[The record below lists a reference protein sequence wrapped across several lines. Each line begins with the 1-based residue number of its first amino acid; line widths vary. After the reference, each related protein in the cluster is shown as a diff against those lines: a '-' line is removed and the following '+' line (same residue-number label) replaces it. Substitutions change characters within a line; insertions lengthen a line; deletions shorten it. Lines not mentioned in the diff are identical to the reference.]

1 MRFMFNNEL
10 FKLKSE
16 NVTLLQAMQIFL
28 NVGEI
33 EELNL
38 LLYEYIEAYLANHV
52 NHELTNIIY
61 EVKIQFNRLK

>member
-1 MRFMFNNEL
+1 MFNNEL

-28 NVGEI
+28 NVREV

>member
-1 MRFMFNNEL
+1 MFNNEL

-28 NVGEI
+28 NVGEV

>member
-1 MRFMFNNEL
+1 MFNNEL

>member
-1 MRFMFNNEL
+1 MFNNEL

-52 NHELTNIIY
+52 NHELKNIIY

>member
-28 NVGEI
+28 NVGEV

>member
-28 NVGEI
+28 NVREV

>member
-1 MRFMFNNEL
+1 VRFMFNNEL

-28 NVGEI
+28 NVREV